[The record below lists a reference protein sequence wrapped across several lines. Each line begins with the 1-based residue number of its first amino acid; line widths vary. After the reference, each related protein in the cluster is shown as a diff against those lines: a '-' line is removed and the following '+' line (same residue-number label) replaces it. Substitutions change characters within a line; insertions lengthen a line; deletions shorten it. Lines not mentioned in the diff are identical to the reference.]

1 MIALFALAAVTNI
14 AAPTPR
20 PGWFLCD
27 SVDVPVAALVG
38 PVERGQSLISTV
50 SRGTGK
56 VVTRRFAVGPAE
68 AGMSQIHYP
77 LTLAGRPAGDL
88 HYVQPAVLA
97 DPTMARTPTFTS
109 VTLDG
114 RTMGCRWVAN
124 TVFMGLTAR
133 RSFLVT
139 EDGRQIVYR
148 SFDAADEGKVVQTAG
163 LGRSNAATLTVGGG
177 VRSRVGKA
185 TRFRFV
191 NRGYRYDVTVPDT
204 GAARVSVSRS
214 GRLLQTETLL
224 GYTLAKP

>member
-1 MIALFALAAVTNI
+1 MIQFLALAAVTSI
-14 AAPTPR
+14 AAPAPR

-27 SVDVPVAALVG
+27 SVDAPVAALVG
-38 PVERGQSLISTV
+38 SLERGQSLISVV
-50 SRGTGK
+50 SRGTGA
-56 VVTRRFAVGPAE
+56 VVTRRYAVGAAE
-68 AGMSQIHYP
+68 AGMSQVHYP

-97 DPTMARTPTFTS
+97 DPTTARTPTFTS

-114 RTMGCRWVAN
+114 RTLGCRWVAN
-124 TVFMGLTAR
+124 TLFMGLTAR

-148 SFDAADEGKVVQTAG
+148 SFDAARRGPVVQTAG
-163 LGRSNAATLTVGGG
+163 IGRSNAATLTVGRG
-177 VRSRVGKA
+177 VRSRVGAA

-191 NRGYRYDVTVPDT
+191 NLGYRYDVMVPDT
-204 GAARVSVSRS
+204 GAARVSVSRG
-214 GRLLQTETLL
+214 GRVLQTETLL